1 MSEYGGERGRERESK
16 RKQKKLHRPSTVT
29 GPFFVPR
36 AIRSSPSSATPG
48 SSPSCLS
55 PSGASIF
62 YVFCAAS
69 ALDRHPGGRAGANWR
84 HEVGSSDLLSPLTST
99 PTTSSASSS
108 PSPSPSP
115 LSSPAPSSPRRPR
128 ATSPSRASAPRSRTS
143 PRRSPR
149 SSPSGSA
156 PAPPWGSPSPQRSPG
171 SRRIC
176 SPTRSA
182 S

>member
-29 GPFFVPR
+29 GPILFLVPFALR
-36 AIRSSPSSATPG
+36 LPRRRLAPLP
-48 SSPSCLS
+48 P
-55 PSGASIF
+55 ASLLREQACF
-62 YVFCAAS
+62 MCSVRPVH
-69 ALDRHPGGRAGANWR
+69 RHPGGRAGANWR

-156 PAPPWGSPSPQRSPG
+156 PAPPWGSPSLPRSRG
-171 SRRIC
+171 SRRTC